1 MMWKPSWARPCVR
14 RVGWFLMGMLLA
26 AMVAGCAMR
35 KAALPPMEG
44 QEALAV
50 EPADKAMPLAAS
62 APAVARQ
69 AEVMPADV
77 SAAAPSGERL
87 VIKTADLAVVV
98 EDPPSAQ
105 DQVIAWA
112 EAHGGY
118 VVNSSLTERTLPSGK
133 RVLYGHLSFRVPA
146 DQFLPAVEQVVSL
159 AVRVERK
166 DLQGQDVTDE
176 YVDLEARLR
185 NLQAAEAELRRL
197 MEQATDTE
205 QVLDIYRELMQV
217 REQIEVLQ
225 GRMRYLKESVAYA
238 LVEVEFIPVAAD
250 EPISVAGW
258 EPQGV
263 ARDALRALV
272 RAVQGLVNL
281 LIWLVL
287 FVLPYLLLL
296 ALVAAPFV
304 LLARWLW
311 RRLRRAKTADE
322 RQ

>member
-1 MMWKPSWARPCVR
+1 MRLAKCLVHSARR
-14 RVGWFLMGMLLA
+14 RVVWFLMGMLLA
-26 AMVAGCAMR
+26 AMVAGCAVR
-35 KAALPPMEG
+35 KATLPPV
-44 QEALAV
+44 QSKEALAV
-50 EPADKAMPLAAS
+50 EPAGEAMSLAAS

-69 AEVMPADV
+69 VEALPGD
-77 SAAAPSGERL
+77 AAAPSSSERL

-98 EDPPSAQ
+98 EDPPRAQ

-311 RRLRRAKTADE
+311 RRLRRAKTAAE
-322 RQ
+322 KQ